1 MIRRHLGTAVIIL
14 VLVSLLGWAF
24 WIMVTAWTHIDAKM
38 SGHGWAALILGI
50 VFSCVLGFG
59 LMGLMFFSSRHGY
72 DEAVKSLD
80 RPSPDDN

>member
-59 LMGLMFFSSRHGY
+59 LMGLMFFSSRRGY

-80 RPSPDDN
+80 RPNPDGD

>member
-1 MIRRHLGTAVIIL
+1 MLRRHLSTAVIIL
-14 VLVSLLGWAF
+14 ALVSLLGWAF

-59 LMGLMFFSSRHGY
+59 LMGLMFFSSRRGY

-80 RPSPDDN
+80 RPSPDDD

>member
-1 MIRRHLGTAVIIL
+1 MLRRHLSTAVIIL
-14 VLVSLLGWAF
+14 ALVSLLGWAF
-24 WIMVTAWTHIDAKM
+24 WIMVTAWTHIDAQM

-80 RPSPDDN
+80 RPSPDDD

>member
-1 MIRRHLGTAVIIL
+1 MIRRYLGTIL
-14 VLVSLLGWAF
+14 VVVVLVCLLGWAF

-59 LMGLMFFSSRHGY
+59 LMGLMFFSSRRGY

-80 RPSPDDN
+80 RPSPDGE

>member
-1 MIRRHLGTAVIIL
+1 MVRRYLGTAIVVV
-14 VLVSLLGWAF
+14 VLICLLGWAF
-24 WIMVTAWTHIDAKM
+24 WIMMTAWTHIDAKM

-80 RPSPDDN
+80 RPSPDDD